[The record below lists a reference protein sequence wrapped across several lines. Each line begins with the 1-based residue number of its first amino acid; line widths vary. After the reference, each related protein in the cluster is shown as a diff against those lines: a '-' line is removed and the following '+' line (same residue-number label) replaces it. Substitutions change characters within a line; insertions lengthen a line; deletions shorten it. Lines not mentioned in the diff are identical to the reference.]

1 MTTKVQDTE
10 GRVIYEVSL
19 PSLPFLLPP
28 NSNSSCWLCPSRP
41 PFGVSALL
49 VLLGVGWVLSDRL
62 NADGA

>member
-1 MTTKVQDTE
+1 M
-10 GRVIYEVSL
+10 RSPRFLSSL
-19 PSLPFLLPP
+19 PILTQAAGRA
-28 NSNSSCWLCPSRP
+28 SRL

>member
-1 MTTKVQDTE
+1 M
-10 GRVIYEVSL
+10 IYEVSL

-28 NSNSSCWLCPSRP
+28 NSNSSCWLCPSRL